1 MKLVIKVIVLFFLLS
16 LFLNDTSNN
25 INGINIYKLKNKISI
40 NDNIKYICTYDYCDY
55 LQSNN
60 IDESIEI
67 FINKYLKNI
76 KDEEIKNTLKVKG
89 VKITKI
95 VKRS

>member
-1 MKLVIKVIVLFFLLS
+1 MKLVIKVSMLIFLLS

-40 NDNIKYICTYDYCDY
+40 KDNIKYICTYDYCDY
-55 LQSNN
+55 LRSNN
-60 IDESIEI
+60 FKESIEI
-67 FINKYLKNI
+67 FMNKYLSLI

-89 VKITKI
+89 VTITKI
-95 VKRS
+95 VKKR

>member
-1 MKLVIKVIVLFFLLS
+1 MKLVIKVSMLIFLLS

-40 NDNIKYICTYDYCDY
+40 KDNIKYICTYDYCDY
-55 LQSNN
+55 LQSDN

-76 KDEEIKNTLKVKG
+76 KDDEIKNTLKVKG
-89 VKITKI
+89 VKIIKI

>member
-1 MKLVIKVIVLFFLLS
+1 MKTVVRLFVLFFLLLVFFHDS
-16 LFLNDTSNN
+16 NDN
-25 INGINIYKLKNKISI
+25 IKGINIYKLKNKISI
-40 NDNIKYICTYDYCDY
+40 KDNIKYICTYNYCDY

-67 FINKYLKNI
+67 FINKYIKNI

>member
-40 NDNIKYICTYDYCDY
+40 KDNIKYICTYDYCDY
-55 LQSNN
+55 LQSDN

-76 KDEEIKNTLKVKG
+76 KDEEIKNALKVKG